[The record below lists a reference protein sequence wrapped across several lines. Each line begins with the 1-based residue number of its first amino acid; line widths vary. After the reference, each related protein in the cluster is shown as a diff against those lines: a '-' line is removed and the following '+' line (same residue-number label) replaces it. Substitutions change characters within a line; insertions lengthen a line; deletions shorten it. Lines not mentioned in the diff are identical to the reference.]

1 MTPPMTP
8 RLEPPVW
15 RTPEQWAAAQRKLR
29 LLLPV
34 AVLCSLWYFEW
45 LLRDNRVGNPVLY
58 GLLVVAELFNLT
70 QAAGFWW
77 TCRRARGRPPAP
89 AWSGPPPAVDVLVP
103 VYDEPVDVVAPTV
116 AAAVALR
123 GADVTV
129 HLLDDAG
136 RPELAELAARA
147 GARYVRR
154 ADHHGAKAGNL
165 NHALAGTA
173 APFVAVFDCDHVPD
187 PGFLEATLGW
197 LQDDRVAFVQT
208 PQYYANRRTGRLAA
222 AAWAQQALFFGAI
235 ARGKDRLGAMICCGT
250 NVVFRR
256 RALQEAGGFPEDSL
270 TEDYQLSIVLHE
282 RGWRSVYVDQVLAR
296 GLGPEDMASYV
307 SQQRRWARGCL
318 GAVPVAIAA
327 DLPWRLRLQYLL
339 SSMFFLTGW
348 TYLLYMALP
357 VVRIFFG
364 IQPLAGA
371 TADQFLLHFAPYF
384 CVSLGAVAVAGAGD
398 YTFDAYALF
407 VANYSLQV
415 LATLLVVTR
424 RRGRFVVT
432 PKRGVDGPQPRAAWV
447 ALATV
452 AVLLSAVGYALSRQV
467 TAATLNNVAFAL
479 LHVSVLTT
487 GCWAAVVGR
496 RRQLTPPVGADA
508 VPREAASREAAP
520 PEPEGERSPVEVA
533 A

>member
-1 MTPPMTP
+1 MSTP
-8 RLEPPVW
+8 RLEPPAW
-15 RTPEQWAAAQRKLR
+15 RSPEQWAVAERKLR
-29 LLLPV
+29 VLLPL

-45 LLRDNRVGNPVLY
+45 LLRVGRVGNPVLY
-58 GLLVVAELFNLT
+58 GLLVLAELFNLV

-77 TCRRARGRPPAP
+77 TCRRCRRRPDAP
-89 AWSGPPPAVDVLVP
+89 PWVGPPPVVDVLIP
-103 VYDEPVDVVAPTV
+103 VYNEPVDVVAPTV
-116 AAAVALR
+116 AAAMAMR
-123 GADVTV
+123 GAVVTV

-136 RPELAELAARA
+136 RPELAALAERA
-147 GARYVRR
+147 GAHYVRR
-154 ADHHGAKAGNL
+154 ADHRGAKAGNL
-165 NHALAGTA
+165 NHALARTR
-173 APFVAVFDCDHVPD
+173 APFVVVFDCDHVPD
-187 PGFLEATLGW
+187 PGFLDATMGW
-197 LQDDRVAFVQT
+197 FGDDRVAFVQT

-256 RALQEAGGFPEDSL
+256 GALQEAGGFPEESL

-282 RGWRSVYVDQVLAR
+282 RGWRSVYVDRVLAQ

-318 GAVPVAIAA
+318 GAIPTAIAA

-348 TYLLYMALP
+348 TYVLYMALP
-357 VVRIFFG
+357 VIRIFFG

-371 TADQFLLHFAPYF
+371 TANQFLVHFAPYF

-415 LATLLVVTR
+415 LSTLLVVAR
-424 RRGRFVVT
+424 RKGRFVVT
-432 PKRGVDGPQPRAAWV
+432 PKRGIDGPQPQAVWV
-447 ALATV
+447 ALVTL
-452 AVLLSAVGYALSRQV
+452 AVLLSAIGYALSRQV
-467 TAATLNNVAFAL
+467 TAATLNNVAFAS
-479 LHVSVLTT
+479 LHVSVLAT

-496 RRQLTPPVGADA
+496 RRQLTSPA
-508 VPREAASREAAP
+508 VPEPASESEPVRE
-520 PEPEGERSPVEVA
+520 PVEVVA
-533 A
+533 